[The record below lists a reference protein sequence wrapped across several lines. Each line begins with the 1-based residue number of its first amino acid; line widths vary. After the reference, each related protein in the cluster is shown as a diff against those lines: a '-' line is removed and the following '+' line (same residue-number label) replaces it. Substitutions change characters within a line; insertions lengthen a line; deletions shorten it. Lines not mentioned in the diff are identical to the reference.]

1 MAWEFES
8 PPGHQLNVMS
18 RRQVCGSF
26 ALTAGF
32 QARSFATVVLPRC
45 PGALSGWGKQRVSRI
60 ASFRMRRVRFP
71 RADRMK
77 ERGGRFRIRLKENCA
92 GGRILRSFF
101 HADGQRSGWSESLSA
116 ADAGTGRP
124 PRRFTGPFFS
134 AERERAFP
142 PCHAV
147 DRRGRSAFPR
157 PVLRL

>member
-32 QARSFATVVLPRC
+32 LGAEFRHSRLAALSRRSFGVGETTGFPHCFFPDASCPRS
-45 PGALSGWGKQRVSRI
+45 PGGPDEREGRTFPHKIKRKL
-60 ASFRMRRVRFP
+60 RRGQNP
-71 RADRMK
+71 AQ
-77 ERGGRFRIRLKENCA
+77 
-92 GGRILRSFF
+92 FF

-124 PRRFTGPFFS
+124 HRRFTGPFFS